1 MPVPNKA
8 TRSILGLLLFALL
21 SSSAQSKPGSSY
33 IEQGDRLFE
42 QMKYKEAVAAY
53 APDSNMAEAQWK
65 MARAYICYADI
76 IKTNREYY
84 YNKATMAAR
93 RCIQM
98 DPRNGAAH
106 SWLAAALGNMAVYQ
120 GSRTKVMLCN
130 EIKKELDIAIAIN
143 PNDDIALSILGS
155 FYRVLGDISWLERNL
170 ATLFLGGIPPGGYE
184 DSEKYFFRA
193 IKVSPN
199 TMRHWFELGL
209 LYKSWGK
216 EDKEKDAF
224 LKAQKCPVKMASDKD
239 RLDLIAKYLKE

>member
-1 MPVPNKA
+1 MPIPNK
-8 TRSILGLLLFALL
+8 TLRSILGLLLLALL
-21 SSSAQSKPGSSY
+21 SSSAQSDPAAASY
-33 IEQGDRLFE
+33 IAQGDRLFE

-53 APDSNMAEAQWK
+53 APDSNIAEAQWK

-84 YNKATMAAR
+84 YNKATLAAR

-98 DPRNGAAH
+98 DPKNGSAH
-106 SWLAAALGNMAVYQ
+106 
-120 GSRTKVMLCN
+120 

-155 FYRVLGDISWLERNL
+155 FYRVLGDINWLERNL
-170 ATLFLGGIPPGGYE
+170 ATLFLGGIPEGGYE

-216 EDKEKDAF
+216 KDKEKDAF
-224 LKAQKCPVKMASDKD
+224 LKAQKCPIKMASDKD
-239 RLDLIAKYLKE
+239 RLDLIAKYLKD